1 MATDTPK
8 QNVRVLL
15 LDFSKAF
22 DHVDHHILLDKWSQ
36 SGAPDFMLK
45 WKHSFLLD
53 RQHRVK
59 IKDNVSSW
67 KSPSGG
73 TPQGTKSGAKDFK
86 KMVKDIKAAL
96 PVFKYVD
103 DSTLFE
109 ICKRGIHS
117 DLLQE
122 SADDIAEWCRRNR
135 MLINAKKT
143 KELII
148 DFSKSVSPHA
158 KIIIEGQEIE

>member
-1 MATDTPK
+1 M
-8 QNVRVLL
+8 
-15 LDFSKAF
+15 DFSKAF
-22 DHVDHHILLDKWSQ
+22 DHVDHHIILEKWTQ
-36 SGAPDFMLK
+36 SGAPDFMIN

-59 IKDNVSSW
+59 IKDKVSSW
-67 KSPSGG
+67 KSPCGG

-86 KMVKDIKAAL
+86 IMVKDIRAAL

-109 ICKRGIHS
+109 ICKRGVQS
-117 DLLQE
+117 NLLQE
-122 SADDIAEWCRRNR
+122 LANDVSEWCRRNR
-135 MLINAKKT
+135 MLNAKKT

-148 DFSKSVSPHA
+148 DFSKIGIPHA